1 MCTQACSP
9 VAWGCKWKSLRS
21 PAVGSTSIIEPTEQ
35 TPFWAA
41 SFRGVSIRDGV
52 VCVATEP
59 VYPSRIIAPKSVG
72 QHKLESMG
80 KGQEERRKK
89 EEKKKEEKEEEE
101 TLKLGEKG

>member
-1 MCTQACSP
+1 MQACSP

-59 VYPSRIIAPKSVG
+59 VFPSRIIAPKSVG
-72 QHKLESMG
+72 QHKLDSMG
-80 KGQEERRKK
+80 KGEEGKK
-89 EEKKKEEKEEEE
+89 EEGGKEERGERGGGN
-101 TLKLGEKG
+101 LKLG